1 MQVTINLPTEII
13 DALANAIAKQVIA
26 AKSPNPEP
34 SMQKWLT
41 HKEAAA
47 YLKKTP
53 AALYAL
59 SSARALKFTKRGKQ
73 NYYRVEDLDIYM
85 DGGMIKT
92 TTEIVQQVQLTP
104 RKKYSLTKTQ

>member
-1 MQVTINLPTEII
+1 MEVTIDIPDEII
-13 DALANAIAKQVIA
+13 EALANAIAKQVIA
-26 AKSPNPEP
+26 ARCPNPEP
-34 SMQKWLT
+34 SIQKWLT
-41 HKEAAA
+41 HTEAAA

-85 DGGMIKT
+85 EGGIVKT
-92 TTEIVQQVQLTP
+92 TTEILKEVQLTP
-104 RKKYSLTKTQ
+104 RNNFSLTKIK